1 MIRLILVL
9 LVVIIYV
16 IIGIFLQFGE
26 WILGKF
32 NKPLKDRTSLA
43 MVQWIFRIILKLSG
57 VKVTVR
63 GRENIP
69 QDQPVLYVGNHRS
82 YFDILIGYTQVVG
95 LCGFVAKKEIEK
107 VPLLSL
113 WMKMLYCLFLD
124 RENIKEG
131 LKTILQGIDYVK
143 KGVSIWIFPEGTRN
157 QNQKETELLP
167 FKEGSMKIAEKS
179 GCPIIPV
186 AIHNSYN
193 IFERQ
198 MPFIKKTD
206 VIITFG
212 KPIIIKDLEKD
223 QKKFLGAY
231 TRSVIS
237 SMLEE
242 YEKEEHQM

>member
-9 LVVIIYV
+9 LAVLIYL
-16 IIGIFLQFGE
+16 IIGIFLQLAE
-26 WILGKF
+26 WIIGKF

-43 MVQWIFRIILKLSG
+43 MVQWIFRVILKLSG
-57 VKVTVR
+57 VRVTVR

-69 QDQPVLYVGNHRS
+69 TDRPVLYVGNHRS

-124 RENIKEG
+124 RENLKEG
-131 LKTILQGIDYVK
+131 LKTILQGIDYIK

-186 AIHNSYN
+186 AIHNSYHSEIARCPLIRKAN
-193 IFERQ
+193 
-198 MPFIKKTD
+198 

-212 KPIIIKDLEKD
+212 EPILIQELDKE

-231 TRSVIS
+231 TRSRIQ
-237 SMLEE
+237 SMLEG
-242 YEKEEHQM
+242 YEREGV

>member
-9 LVVIIYV
+9 LVVLIYL
-16 IIGIFLQFGE
+16 IIGIFLQLGE

-43 MVQWIFRIILKLSG
+43 MVQWIFRVILTLSG

-63 GRENIP
+63 GKENIP

-95 LCGFVAKKEIEK
+95 LCGFVAKKELEK

-124 RENIKEG
+124 RENLKEG
-131 LKTILQGIDYVK
+131 LKTILLGIDYIK

-157 QNQKETELLP
+157 QHQKETDLLP
-167 FKEGSMKIAEKS
+167 FKEGSMKMAEKS

-198 MPFIKKTD
+198 FPLLRKTE

-212 KPIIIKDLEKD
+212 KPIVIKELDKE

-231 TRSVIS
+231 TRSVIT

-242 YEKEEHQM
+242 YEKEDQNR